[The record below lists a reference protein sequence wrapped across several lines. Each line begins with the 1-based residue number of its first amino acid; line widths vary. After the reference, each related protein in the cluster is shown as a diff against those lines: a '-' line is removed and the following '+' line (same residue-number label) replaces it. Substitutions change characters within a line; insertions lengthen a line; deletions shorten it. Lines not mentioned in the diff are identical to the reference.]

1 MQKNES
7 LSVILPVYNGELFV
21 TAAIQSVMS
30 QTVPVLEIIV
40 IDDASKDRTR
50 EIIHKTFPDQL
61 KQGFIRYECN
71 EQNRERS
78 YSRNRGAELARGD
91 YIFFLDHDDLWDESY
106 LDSVTAHF
114 LREQCDVVYTF
125 PRTFVNEAGEV
136 IRRSSK
142 TISHDSQ
149 ELIFGS
155 QVGYPSAT
163 AFRRSSFAGY
173 SEACILRE
181 DWEIF
186 LRAALAGQRIS
197 ILDSDQVMM
206 RAHGGRSSSKSVKF
220 WSSTLWVYHSY
231 KDRIP
236 AQYRGVFLYHVADIC
251 FRYGDIPHGWSLS
264 LQALTGGKLPGFRM
278 LHRLLTR
285 GIRVD
290 RYFSLARERK
300 RLAILEQ
307 R

>member
-1 MQKNES
+1 MQKNEN

-21 TAAIQSVMS
+21 TAAIQSVLS

-50 EIIHKTFPDQL
+50 EIIHEAFPDQL

-78 YSRNRGAELARGD
+78 YSRNRGAELARGE
-91 YIFFLDHDDLWDESY
+91 YIFFLDHDDLWSENY
-106 LDSVTAHF
+106 LASVTAQF
-114 LREQCDVVYTF
+114 VTEQCDIVYTF
-125 PRTFVNEAGEV
+125 PRTFVDEAGEV

-142 TISHDSQ
+142 YISPDCL
-149 ELIFGS
+149 ELLFGS

-173 SEACILRE
+173 SESCILRE

-186 LRAALAGQRIS
+186 LRASLAGQRIS

-220 WSSTLWVYHSY
+220 WSSTLWVYHRY
-231 KDRIP
+231 KDQIP
-236 AQYRGVFLYHVADIC
+236 SQYRGVFLYHVADIC
-251 FRYGDIPHGWSLS
+251 FRYGDIPHGWLLS
-264 LQALTGGKLPGFRM
+264 LQALAGGKLPGFRM

-285 GIRVD
+285 GVRVD
-290 RYFSLARERK
+290 RYFSLAGERN
-300 RLAILEQ
+300 RLGILEQ